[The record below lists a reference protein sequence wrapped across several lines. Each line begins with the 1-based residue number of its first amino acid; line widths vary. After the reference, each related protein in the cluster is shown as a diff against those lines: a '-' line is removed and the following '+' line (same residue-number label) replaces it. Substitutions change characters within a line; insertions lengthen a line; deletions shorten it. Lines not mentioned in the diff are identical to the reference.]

1 MGIEQN
7 KWGNV
12 DVRTPKNK
20 KRNRLCGGKPKR
32 VARHQRNELNN
43 RARLFLRA
51 CDRIIKEKRRNI
63 SFSKEET
70 SKNSMVR
77 STEQLRLASAG
88 RYGEFVPRLIEP
100 GRLRRSVVN
109 KRSGRKNQRWRNPS
123 TKNME
128 SDRKESLDYVG
139 TTSRVGS
146 GCRKRGLLD
155 RRRGT
160 GRPGRHGCLRAGV
173 QGVRTK

>member
-1 MGIEQN
+1 LGIEQN

-63 SFSKEET
+63 SFSKEELQRIPWFGAL
-70 SKNSMVR
+70 SNYGLRQQVDMANS
-77 STEQLRLASAG
+77 
-88 RYGEFVPRLIEP
+88 Y
-100 GRLRRSVVN
+100 
-109 KRSGRKNQRWRNPS
+109 
-123 TKNME
+123 
-128 SDRKESLDYVG
+128 LD
-139 TTSRVGS
+139 
-146 GCRKRGLLD
+146 
-155 RRRGT
+155 
-160 GRPGRHGCLRAGV
+160 
-173 QGVRTK
+173 